1 MRTRFLRGFAL
12 GLLLS
17 SGVAVGAS
25 VAPAHAECRPTDP
38 SATCLTFNPL
48 TESNVANRGGFTGE
62 FTPPS
67 GPLNAYG
74 EVRLQFRFT
83 GAWTTPFTLDNLK
96 VKGDGVSNGSCLGGC
111 PLAIPDKIINF
122 ATNDYDDNNSAW
134 AILDTPINQLNFA
147 NSKIWLQ
154 IPDGVAPDGATL
166 EARIQYRSLNQ
177 AQLNSSGSNFLTR
190 AFIPSSDVPGPLPI
204 MGAGLGFAFSR
215 RLRGRIR
222 ASV

>member
-25 VAPAHAECRPTDP
+25 VAPAHAACRPTDP

-62 FTPPS
+62 FTPPPN
-67 GPLNAYG
+67 PLNAYNQ
-74 EVRLQFRFT
+74 VRLQFRFT
-83 GAWTTPFTLDNLK
+83 GAWTTPFTLDQLS
-96 VKGDGVSNGSCLGGC
+96 VTGDGITSSLS
-111 PLAIPDKIINF
+111 IPSKIINF
-122 ATNDYDDNNSAW
+122 ATNDFDDNNSLW
-134 AILDTPINQLNFA
+134 AALDTNINQLNFS
-147 NSKIWLQ
+147 NSLLSLR
-154 IPDGVAPDGATL
+154 IPDGVAPSGATL
-166 EARIQYRSLNQ
+166 EARIQYRSVNE

-190 AFIPSSDVPGPLPI
+190 AFIPSEVPGPLPI
-204 MGAGLGFAFSR
+204 VGAGVGLAFSR